1 MESPKASH
9 SPQIACLYSLVGK
22 SWQEMRNMKASLT
35 SAPFQHSDF
44 FVCLFVSYDKVE
56 KAHWTGINCLSSSKN
71 SKIRVYKHIW
81 HVFSCKPL
89 GKMQETVSKIK
100 AQPLSSFL
108 YYHNSNKWIFRL
120 CWERKADQPQ
130 VPRPTWPQSK
140 TAQSSTQPNPRVK
153 RLNKALMSQLLYL
166 QERTTWTPLGGISLS
181 PN

>member
-108 YYHNSNKWIFRL
+108 YYHNSNK
-120 CWERKADQPQ
+120 
-130 VPRPTWPQSK
+130 
-140 TAQSSTQPNPRVK
+140 
-153 RLNKALMSQLLYL
+153 
-166 QERTTWTPLGGISLS
+166 
-181 PN
+181 